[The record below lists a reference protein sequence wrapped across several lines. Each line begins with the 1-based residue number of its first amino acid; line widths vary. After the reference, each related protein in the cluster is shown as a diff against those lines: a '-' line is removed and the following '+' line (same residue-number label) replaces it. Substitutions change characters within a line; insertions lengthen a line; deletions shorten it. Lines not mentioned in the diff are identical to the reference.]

1 MKKRIALLL
10 ILVLFASLNAQA
22 QTIALQTDPPLYLV
36 ESTPDFWEYYYDLVD
51 ADGNVVQERWADS
64 VYEKNGVLRIEQ
76 NGLIGV
82 MDYDGSWIVEPQF
95 TEVRSFFEGM
105 AVAKAKELYG
115 YIDESY
121 SWALPPTFQGACKF
135 SEGLAAVEQDGLWG
149 YIDKQGDFVIE
160 PKFAEAGSFSGGYA
174 DVWDGDLCGII
185 DKEGKFVCP
194 PKYVGTFYRYGGG
207 HAKIRAEGFSGILFF
222 TSDDEDAL
230 GTDCRVLDLSEYDF
244 CEVISSEDSDSKAYV
259 QVGKDGLYG
268 LLDVQGNP
276 VLDVK
281 YKGIYYV
288 KDDCAA
294 VTYEDVDGNTWF
306 GSGEAKNSVI
316 INFRGE
322 PLLDEVFD
330 DVFFCDDD
338 TIMVDKDGE
347 RRAFKVENGRMIEVE
362 VVKAAL
368 NITEYAPF
376 EGKKNAA
383 GALRED
389 VGFDAAHALPR
400 LDGATALFPVYA
412 AFAQAVY
419 PEDTR
424 YTPYNRTNYHDTEYD
439 EFADSLL
446 TCSKTDRAYKRLIY
460 GNTDVIF
467 CAQPSDEE
475 LQMAKEAGVTFELTP
490 IGYEA
495 FVFIV
500 PREEPVTGLTTQNI
514 RDIYRGAVTDWV
526 ELGIEGLGK
535 IVAYQRP
542 ENSGSQTALEKI
554 MGDLPLMDAPGY
566 VVDDMVGIVDN
577 VEYRNLPGAIGY
589 SFRYFVS
596 GMMESDVRM
605 LAIDGVEPAL
615 ENIRNGS
622 YPFIS
627 TLYAVTRRGEANPN
641 VQTLLS
647 WLTGDTAQR
656 LLEAS
661 GYVGLN

>member
-10 ILVLFASLNAQA
+10 ILILFASLNAQA

-135 SEGLAAVEQDGLWG
+135 SEGFAAVEQDGLWG

-207 HAKIRAEGFSGILFF
+207 HAKIREEGFSGILFF

-383 GALRED
+383 GAVREN

-424 YTPYNRTNYHDTEYD
+424 YTPYNRSDS
-439 EFADSLL
+439 ADSLL

-475 LQMAKEAGVTFELTP
+475 LQMAKEAGVELELTP

>member
-10 ILVLFASLNAQA
+10 ILILFASLNAQA

-174 DVWDGDLCGII
+174 VVWDGDLCEII
-185 DKEGKFVCP
+185 DKEGKFVCVCP
-194 PKYVGTFYRYGGG
+194 PKYVSVFDRYGDG
-207 HAKIRAEGFSGILFF
+207 HVKIREEGFSGLLFF

-230 GTDCRVLDLSEYDF
+230 EIDCRVLDLSEYDF
-244 CEVISSEDSDSKAYV
+244 YEVISSEDSKAYV

-268 LLDVQGNP
+268 LLDMQGNP

-294 VTYEDVDGNTWF
+294 VTYEDVDENAWF

-322 PLLDEVFD
+322 PLSDEVFD

-338 TIMVDKDGE
+338 TIMVEKDGK
-347 RRAFKVENGRMIEVE
+347 RRTFKVENDRMIEVE

-383 GALRED
+383 GAVRED
-389 VGFDAAHALPR
+389 IGFDAAHALPR

-419 PEDTR
+419 PEDMR
-424 YTPYNRTNYHDTEYD
+424 YTPYNRTNYRDTEYD

-446 TCSKTDRAYKRLIY
+446 TCSKTDRAYERLIY

-605 LAIDGVEPAL
+605 LAIDGVEPTL

>member
-135 SEGLAAVEQDGLWG
+135 SEGFAAVEQDGLWG

-207 HAKIRAEGFSGILFF
+207 HAKIRAEVFSGILFF

-281 YKGIYYV
+281 YKEIYYV

-322 PLLDEVFD
+322 PLSDEVFD

-338 TIMVDKDGE
+338 TIMVEKDGK
-347 RRAFKVENGRMIEVE
+347 RRTFKVENDRMIEVE

-383 GALRED
+383 GAVREN

-424 YTPYNRTNYHDTEYD
+424 YTPYNRSDS
-439 EFADSLL
+439 ADSLL

-475 LQMAKEAGVTFELTP
+475 LQMAKKAGVELELTP

-500 PREEPVTGLTTQNI
+500 PREEPVAGLTTQNI
-514 RDIYRGAVTDWV
+514 RDIYSGVVTDWA
-526 ELGIEGLGK
+526 ELGVEGLGK

-605 LAIDGVEPAL
+605 LAIDGIEPAL

>member
-10 ILVLFASLNAQA
+10 ILILFASLNAQA

-207 HAKIRAEGFSGILFF
+207 HAKIREEGFSGILFF

-383 GALRED
+383 GAVREN

-424 YTPYNRTNYHDTEYD
+424 YTPYSQTDS
-439 EFADSLL
+439 ADSLL
-446 TCSKTDRAYKRLIY
+446 TCSKTDCAYERLIY

-475 LQMAKEAGVTFELTP
+475 LQMAKEAGVELELTP

-514 RDIYRGAVTDWV
+514 RDIYSGVVTDWA

-605 LAIDGVEPAL
+605 LAIDGIEPAL

>member
-10 ILVLFASLNAQA
+10 ILILFASLNAQA
-22 QTIALQTDPPLYLV
+22 QTIALQPDPPLYLV

-207 HAKIRAEGFSGILFF
+207 HAKIREEGFSGILFF

-383 GALRED
+383 GAVREN
-389 VGFDAAHALPR
+389 VGFDSAHALPR

-424 YTPYNRTNYHDTEYD
+424 YTPYNRSDS
-439 EFADSLL
+439 ADSLL

-475 LQMAKEAGVTFELTP
+475 LQMAKEAGVELELTP

-605 LAIDGVEPAL
+605 LAIDGIEPAL

-627 TLYAVTRRGEANPN
+627 TLYAVTRKGEANPN
-641 VQTLLS
+641 VRTLLS

>member
-10 ILVLFASLNAQA
+10 ILILFASLNAQA

-207 HAKIRAEGFSGILFF
+207 HAKIREEGFSGILFF

-383 GALRED
+383 GAVREN

-424 YTPYNRTNYHDTEYD
+424 YTPYNRSDS
-439 EFADSLL
+439 ADSLL

-475 LQMAKEAGVTFELTP
+475 LQMAKEAGVELELTP

-514 RDIYRGAVTDWV
+514 RDIYSGVVTDWA

>member
-10 ILVLFASLNAQA
+10 ILILFASLNAQA

-207 HAKIRAEGFSGILFF
+207 HAKIRAEGFLGILFF

-268 LLDVQGNP
+268 LLDMQGNP

-294 VTYEDVDGNTWF
+294 VTYEDVDENAWF

-383 GALRED
+383 GAVRED
-389 VGFDAAHALPR
+389 IGFDAAHALPR

-424 YTPYNRTNYHDTEYD
+424 YTPYSQTDS
-439 EFADSLL
+439 ADSLL
-446 TCSKTDRAYKRLIY
+446 TCSKTDCAYERLIY

-475 LQMAKEAGVTFELTP
+475 LQMAKEAGVELELTP

-514 RDIYRGAVTDWV
+514 RDIYRGAVTDWA

>member
-10 ILVLFASLNAQA
+10 ILILFASLNAQA

-95 TEVRSFFEGM
+95 TEVRSLFEGM

-194 PKYVGTFYRYGGG
+194 PKYVGTFYRYGGW
-207 HAKIRAEGFSGILFF
+207 HAKIREEGFSGILFF

-294 VTYEDVDGNTWF
+294 VTYEDVDENAWF

-322 PLLDEVFD
+322 PLSDEVFD

-383 GALRED
+383 GAVREN

-424 YTPYNRTNYHDTEYD
+424 YTPYSQTDS
-439 EFADSLL
+439 ADSLL
-446 TCSKTDRAYKRLIY
+446 TCSKTDCAYERLIY

-475 LQMAKEAGVTFELTP
+475 LQMAKEAGVELELTP

-542 ENSGSQTALEKI
+542 ENSGSQTALEEI
-554 MGDLPLMDAPGY
+554 MGDLPLMDAPRY

-605 LAIDGVEPAL
+605 LAIDGIEPAL

-647 WLTGDTAQR
+647 WLTGGTAQR

>member
-10 ILVLFASLNAQA
+10 ILILFASLNAQA

-64 VYEKNGVLRIEQ
+64 VYEKNGVLQIEQ

-82 MDYDGSWIVEPQF
+82 MDYDGSWIAEPRF

-115 YIDESY
+115 YVDESY

-383 GALRED
+383 GAVRED
-389 VGFDAAHALPR
+389 IGFDAAHALPR

-424 YTPYNRTNYHDTEYD
+424 YTPYNRSDS
-439 EFADSLL
+439 ADSLL

-475 LQMAKEAGVTFELTP
+475 LQMAKEAGVELELTP

-514 RDIYRGAVTDWV
+514 RDIYRGAVTDWA

>member
-82 MDYDGSWIVEPQF
+82 MDYNGNWIAEPRF
-95 TEVRSFFEGM
+95 TEVRNFFEGM

-115 YIDESY
+115 YVDEIY

-160 PKFAEAGSFSGGYA
+160 PKFTEAENFSDGYA
-174 DVWDGDLCGII
+174 VVWDGDLCRII

-288 KDDCAA
+288 KDDYVA
-294 VTYEDVDGNTWF
+294 VTYEDVDGNAWF

-322 PLLDEVFD
+322 PLSDEVFD

-338 TIMVDKDGE
+338 TIMVDKDGK
-347 RRAFKVENGRMIEVE
+347 RRTFKVENDRMIEVE

-383 GALRED
+383 GAVRED
-389 VGFDAAHALPR
+389 IGFDAAHALPR

-424 YTPYNRTNYHDTEYD
+424 YTPYNRTNYRDTEYD

-446 TCSKTDRAYKRLIY
+446 TCSKTDRAYERLIY

-475 LQMAKEAGVTFELTP
+475 LQMAKEAGVELELTP

-542 ENSGSQTALEKI
+542 ENSGSQTALEEI

-566 VVDDMVGIVDN
+566 VVDDMKGIVDN

>member
-36 ESTPDFWEYYYDLVD
+36 ESTLDFWEYYYDLVD

-76 NGLIGV
+76 NRLIGV
-82 MDYDGSWIVEPQF
+82 MDYDGSWIAEPQF

-105 AVAKAKELYG
+105 AVARAKELYG
-115 YIDESY
+115 YVDESY
-121 SWALPPTFQGACKF
+121 SWALPPTFQNACKF

-160 PKFAEAGSFSGGYA
+160 PKFTEAKNFSDGYA
-174 DVWDGDLCGII
+174 VVWDGDLCRII

-194 PKYVGTFYRYGGG
+194 PKYVSTFYRYGGG
-207 HAKIRAEGFSGILFF
+207 HVKIREEGFSGLLFF

-230 GTDCRVLDLSEYDF
+230 EIDCRVLDLSEYDF
-244 CEVISSEDSDSKAYV
+244 YEVISSEDSDSKAYV
-259 QVGKDGLYG
+259 QVRKDGLYG
-268 LLDVQGNP
+268 LLDMQGNP

-294 VTYEDVDGNTWF
+294 VTYEDVDGNAWF

-322 PLLDEVFD
+322 PLSDEVFD

-338 TIMVDKDGE
+338 TIMVEKDGK
-347 RRAFKVENGRMIEVE
+347 RRTFKVENGRMIEVE

-389 VGFDAAHALPR
+389 VGFDSAYALPR

-412 AFAQAVY
+412 AYAQTIY

-424 YTPYNRTNYHDTEYD
+424 YTPYNRTNYRDTEYD

-446 TCSKTDRAYKRLIY
+446 TCSKTDRAYERLIY

-514 RDIYRGAVTDWV
+514 RDIYRGAVTDWA

-542 ENSGSQTALEKI
+542 ENSGSQTALEEI
-554 MGDLPLMDAPGY
+554 MGDLPLMDAPHY
-566 VVDDMVGIVDN
+566 VVNDMVGIVDN

-605 LAIDGVEPAL
+605 LAIDGIEPTL

-627 TLYAVTRRGEANPN
+627 TLYAVTRKGEANPN

-656 LLEAS
+656 LLESS
-661 GYVGLN
+661 GYVGLK

>member
-1 MKKRIALLL
+1 MVNEMKKRIALLL
-10 ILVLFASLNAQA
+10 ILILFASLNAQA

-276 VLDVK
+276 MLDVK

-294 VTYEDVDGNTWF
+294 VTYEDVDENAWF

-322 PLLDEVFD
+322 PLSDEVFD

-338 TIMVDKDGE
+338 TIMVEKDGK
-347 RRAFKVENGRMIEVE
+347 RRTFKVENDRMIEVE

-383 GALRED
+383 GAVRED
-389 VGFDAAHALPR
+389 IGFDAAHALPR

-424 YTPYNRTNYHDTEYD
+424 YTPYSQTDS
-439 EFADSLL
+439 ADSLL
-446 TCSKTDRAYKRLIY
+446 TCSKTDCAYERLIY

-475 LQMAKEAGVTFELTP
+475 LQMAKEAGVELELTP

-605 LAIDGVEPAL
+605 LAIDGIEPAL

-627 TLYAVTRRGEANPN
+627 TLYAVTRKGEANPN

>member
-294 VTYEDVDGNTWF
+294 VTYEDVDENAWF

-322 PLLDEVFD
+322 PLSDEVFD

-383 GALRED
+383 GAVRED
-389 VGFDAAHALPR
+389 IGFDAAHALPR

-424 YTPYNRTNYHDTEYD
+424 YTPYSQTDS
-439 EFADSLL
+439 ADSLL
-446 TCSKTDRAYKRLIY
+446 TCSKTDCAYERLIY

-475 LQMAKEAGVTFELTP
+475 LQMAKEAGVELELTP

>member
-1 MKKRIALLL
+1 MKKRIAGLL

-64 VYEKNGVLRIEQ
+64 VYEKNGVLQIEQ

-82 MDYDGSWIVEPQF
+82 MDYNGNWIAEPQF

-105 AVAKAKELYG
+105 AVARAKELYG
-115 YIDESY
+115 YVDESY
-121 SWALPPTFQGACKF
+121 SWALPPTFQGARKF

-160 PKFAEAGSFSGGYA
+160 PKFTEAENFSDGYA
-174 DVWDGDLCGII
+174 VVWDGDLYRII

-194 PKYVGTFYRYGGG
+194 PKYVSTFYRYGGG
-207 HAKIRAEGFSGILFF
+207 HVKIQAEGFSGILFF

-230 GTDCRVLDLSEYDF
+230 EIDCRVLDLSEYDF
-244 CEVISSEDSDSKAYV
+244 YEVISSEDSDSKAYV
-259 QVGKDGLYG
+259 QVRKDGLYG
-268 LLDVQGNP
+268 LLDVQENP

-383 GALRED
+383 GAVRED

-424 YTPYNRTNYHDTEYD
+424 YTPYNRTNYRDTEYD

-446 TCSKTDRAYKRLIY
+446 TCSKTDRAYERLIY

-475 LQMAKEAGVTFELTP
+475 LQMAKEAGVELELTP

-514 RDIYRGAVTDWV
+514 RDIYSGVVTDWA

-542 ENSGSQTALEKI
+542 ENSGSQTALEEI
-554 MGDLPLMDAPGY
+554 MGELPLMKAPHY
-566 VVDDMVGIVDN
+566 VVDDMVRIVDN

-605 LAIDGVEPAL
+605 LAIDGVEPAR

-627 TLYAVTRRGEANPN
+627 TLYAVTRKGEANPN
-641 VQTLLS
+641 VRTLLS

-661 GYVGLN
+661 GYVGLK

>member
-1 MKKRIALLL
+1 MVNEMKKRIALLL
-10 ILVLFASLNAQA
+10 ILILFASLNAQA

-207 HAKIRAEGFSGILFF
+207 HAKIREEGFSGILFF

-376 EGKKNAA
+376 AGKKNAA
-383 GALRED
+383 GAVREN

-424 YTPYNRTNYHDTEYD
+424 YTPYSQTDS
-439 EFADSLL
+439 ADSLL
-446 TCSKTDRAYKRLIY
+446 TCSKTDCAYERLIY

-475 LQMAKEAGVTFELTP
+475 LQMAKEAGVELELTP

-605 LAIDGVEPAL
+605 LAIDGIEPAL

>member
-1 MKKRIALLL
+1 M
-10 ILVLFASLNAQA
+10 
-22 QTIALQTDPPLYLV
+22 
-36 ESTPDFWEYYYDLVD
+36 
-51 ADGNVVQERWADS
+51 
-64 VYEKNGVLRIEQ
+64 
-76 NGLIGV
+76 
-82 MDYDGSWIVEPQF
+82 
-95 TEVRSFFEGM
+95 
-105 AVAKAKELYG
+105 
-115 YIDESY
+115 
-121 SWALPPTFQGACKF
+121 
-135 SEGLAAVEQDGLWG
+135 
-149 YIDKQGDFVIE
+149 
-160 PKFAEAGSFSGGYA
+160 
-174 DVWDGDLCGII
+174 
-185 DKEGKFVCP
+185 
-194 PKYVGTFYRYGGG
+194 
-207 HAKIRAEGFSGILFF
+207 
-222 TSDDEDAL
+222 

-276 VLDVK
+276 VLEVK

-322 PLLDEVFD
+322 PLSDEVFD

-338 TIMVDKDGE
+338 TIMVEKDGK
-347 RRAFKVENGRMIEVE
+347 RRTFKVENDRMIEVE

-383 GALRED
+383 GAVREN

-419 PEDTR
+419 PKDTR
-424 YTPYNRTNYHDTEYD
+424 YTPYSQTDS
-439 EFADSLL
+439 ADSLL
-446 TCSKTDRAYKRLIY
+446 TCSKTDCAYERLIY

-475 LQMAKEAGVTFELTP
+475 LQMAKEAGVELELTP

-542 ENSGSQTALEKI
+542 ENSGSQTALEEI
-554 MGDLPLMDAPGY
+554 MGDLPLMDAPHY
-566 VVDDMVGIVDN
+566 VVNDMVGIVDN

-605 LAIDGVEPAL
+605 LAIDGIEPAL